1 MHLLDFVIFA
11 PLAGA
16 LLIGLIPKDQTKVF
30 RWAALAVTLGVF
42 VLSLWILG
50 SFKTDVTGFQM
61 GTTADWVPRWG
72 IRYITGIDG
81 LSLWMIMLTTFLMP
95 LGVLASWS
103 MESRVKPFFIF
114 LLTLETG
121 MLGVFLAL
129 DLFLFYLFWEVTL
142 VPMYFLIGIWGYER
156 RIYAAMKF
164 FLFTLAG
171 SLLMLVA
178 IIFLY
183 FASSNPHTFSFQD
196 LLGTP
201 LPLNTQRWLFLGFF
215 ASFAVKVPLVP
226 FHTWLPD
233 AHTEAPTAG
242 SVMLAGVMLK
252 MGAYGLLRFAIPL
265 FPDAARG
272 FVPLI
277 MTLAIIGIVYG
288 ALVAIVQKD
297 LKRLIAYSSVAHLGF
312 VVLGIFV
319 GTIQGV
325 SGGVLQM
332 LSHGL
337 STGALFLLVGMI
349 YERRH
354 TRQIADFGG
363 LAKSIPII
371 GGIFLFVV
379 LSSIGLPGL
388 NGFVGEFLVLLGT
401 FAGYRWWVVPAAFGV
416 ILAAIYLL
424 WAYQRVFQGEVTIEE
439 NRNLP
444 DLKWRELA
452 MLAPLIALIT
462 FIGVYP
468 KPFLDRIEPA
478 AQKVVDQLRNGT
490 ADPAILA
497 CLPDEL
503 LGSSTDSG
511 GTCNYV
517 PPEDC
522 TKAPGPTE
530 VLCPPGPEGP
540 LPPLASVKPLRI
552 YHSLKEQPS
561 IPVLDPAGSP

>member
-1 MHLLDFVIFA
+1 VSILDIVIFA

-16 LLIGLIPKDQTKVF
+16 ILVGFIPKDRLKLIRWSALFVTVVVF
-30 RWAALAVTLGVF
+30 ALSLGV
-42 VLSLWILG
+42 LL
-50 SFKTDVTGFQM
+50 SFKTGVAGFQL
-61 GTTADWVPRWG
+61 GSTADWVPRWG

-81 LSLWMIMLTTFLMP
+81 LSLWMVMLTTFLMP
-95 LGVLASWS
+95 LCVLASWS
-103 MESRVKPFFIF
+103 MEKRIKPYFVF

-121 MLGVFLAL
+121 MLGVFSAL
-129 DLFLFYLFWEVTL
+129 DMFLFYLFWEATL
-142 VPMYFLIGIWGYER
+142 VPMYFLIGIWGYQR
-156 RIYAAMKF
+156 RIFAAMKF

-178 IIFLY
+178 IIALY
-183 FASSNPHTFSFQD
+183 FASASPHSFAFHD
-196 LLGTP
+196 LIGTP
-201 LPLNTQRWLFLGFF
+201 LALSTQRWLFLGFF

-226 FHTWLPD
+226 LHTWLPD

-242 SVMLAGVMLK
+242 SVMLAGVLLK

-265 FPDAARG
+265 FPDAARE

-288 ALVAIVQKD
+288 AMVAIVQKD

-337 STGALFLLVGMI
+337 STGALFMLVGAL
-349 YERRH
+349 YDRRH

-363 LAKSIPII
+363 LQKSIPIF

-401 FAGYRWWVVPAAFGV
+401 FAGYRWWVVPAAFGIV
-416 ILAAIYLL
+416 LAAIYLL
-424 WAYQRVFQGEVTIEE
+424 WAYQRVFQGEITIEE
-439 NRNLP
+439 NRNIP

-452 MLAPLIALIT
+452 MLAPILALIT

-468 KPFLDRIEPA
+468 KPFLDRIEPS

-490 ADPAILA
+490 A
-497 CLPDEL
+497 LPENV
-503 LGSSTDSG
+503 
-511 GTCNYV
+511 TCIV
-517 PPEDC
+517 Q
-522 TKAPGPTE
+522 T
-530 VLCPPGPEGP
+530 GP
-540 LPPLASVKPLRI
+540 LIEGDPCTERLQLQPEIPLARPDASRTLHLLQEV
-552 YHSLKEQPS
+552 
-561 IPVLDPAGSP
+561 SP